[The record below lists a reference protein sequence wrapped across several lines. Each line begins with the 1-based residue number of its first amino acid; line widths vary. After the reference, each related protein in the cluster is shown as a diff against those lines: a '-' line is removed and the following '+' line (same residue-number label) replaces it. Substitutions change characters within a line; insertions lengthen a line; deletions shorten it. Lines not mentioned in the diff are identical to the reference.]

1 MGWEMKLKGKVA
13 LISGGNS
20 GIGRATATLFA
31 RKGAKVA
38 IAARN
43 GESGSR
49 VVDEIESMG
58 GKAMFVPC
66 DVRSFDDCKRGVKVC
81 VETYGRLDIL
91 FNNAG
96 LVPSGTVE
104 ETDEV
109 TWDDVMATNVKGVY
123 CMCRASIPV
132 MRDQGGGVIVNNAS
146 DWGIVGGEKAVVYCA
161 SKGAV
166 VLMTKAMA
174 LDHAKDGIRIN
185 ALCPGDTYV
194 PRWDERALAG
204 GRKVE
209 EDIAAFVRHIPM
221 GRVAEPEEMA
231 KAALFLASED
241 SSFVT
246 GTTLIVDGGYT
257 AG

>member
-1 MGWEMKLKGKVA
+1 MKLEGKVA
-13 LISGGNS
+13 LITGGNS
-20 GIGRATATLFA
+20 GIGRATALLFA
-31 RKGAKVA
+31 REGAKVA

-43 GESGSR
+43 EESGKKI
-49 VVDEIESMG
+49 VEEIENLN
-58 GKAMFVPC
+58 GKAVFVPC
-66 DVRSFDDCKRGVKVC
+66 DVRNVDDCQRSVKVC

-109 TWDDVMATNVKGVY
+109 TWDVVMDTNVKGVY
-123 CMCRASIPV
+123 LMCRASIPV
-132 MRDQGGGVIVNNAS
+132 MRGLGNGVIVNNAS
-146 DWGIVGGEKAVVYCA
+146 DWGIVGGEKGVVYCA

-174 LDHAKDGIRIN
+174 LDHAKEGIRIN

-194 PRWDERALAG
+194 PRWDERAQAG

-209 EDIAAFVRHIPM
+209 EDIDAFVRHIPM

-231 KAALFLASED
+231 RTVLFLASED

-257 AG
+257 AR